1 MSKWNKSVC
10 LVKLIIVSLF
20 SLISCECTNAQNI
33 GLKKSYVLSA
43 PPNYSLSALSSD
55 TSSLTDGI
63 YTSGYFWTQRTT
75 LGWRNFD
82 KITIDID
89 LKKQQPVKKITF
101 NTARR
106 IQASVSFPDN
116 VYVFLSSD
124 NQHFIYV
131 GDAAASTENR
141 PGNYEVTRFELN
153 NINQSARY
161 VLLTVIPKGLFVF
174 CDEIEVIKGKE
185 ITKSSFQ
192 SRLILKDSLNNA
204 IDSLKAIEF
213 DRNHLIK
220 MNDRRQ
226 YQTLNKSDVNLRN
239 IDEKLKDH
247 TTAQERLPELKKRIV
262 RMHASE
268 LYKKYNTAFIVEK
281 YNPWDTLSTLH
292 YPKENVDLLRYNF
305 LVPVNGVQYGAFV
318 ITNNQA
324 YPQTFVINI
333 SDSDSKE
340 DIKIF
345 EATFVVASDSD
356 KVPDALIPLNE
367 NTIIESGNSGLFI
380 FKITGTKGGRINS
393 TINIRSARRIIH
405 AKISGII
412 LDLFSSNEHKLNAIN
427 WAYLHYP
434 MLVNRK
440 SEVIMDLEQH
450 HINTIV
456 IPPAV
461 IPRMGNNYQPFVNYI
476 ESFRN
481 IQYIL
486 LFTNYS
492 DIKNYRQ
499 FGVWMSPEFKSNFI
513 TWYHKL
519 MNILLALGFTNS
531 QIYLYPYDEVHG
543 EDIAKFKEFAR
554 WVKTIVPEIKIYA
567 TLANKNAIDNI
578 MPLTDIAQI
587 ISNMEF
593 SPTLPNHEIWIYST
607 ESSARLLSPYLY
619 YRIMAWKAFLN
630 NISGV
635 GFWNYADEGM
645 GKQLNL
651 PSDSWVNPSNS
662 YSVIYDGPGKE
673 IFSSRRWEAFRL
685 GIEDYSILQ
694 AYSKKYGVGNTKKL
708 VKQVVDNP
716 QDLNLADNVRNK
728 MILALF

>member
-1 MSKWNKSVC
+1 MR
-10 LVKLIIVSLF
+10 LVKLIIVILF
-20 SLISCECTNAQNI
+20 SLISCEWINAQNI
-33 GLKKSYVLSA
+33 GLKKSYVLSD

-75 LGWRNFD
+75 LGWRNFN

-89 LKKQQPVKKITF
+89 LKKQQPVIKVTF

-116 VYVFLSSD
+116 VYVFLSND

-131 GDAAASTENR
+131 GDAAASTENQ
-141 PGNYEVTRFELN
+141 PGDYEVKKFELD

-161 VLLTVIPKGLFVF
+161 VSLTVIPKGLFVF
-174 CDEIEVIKGKE
+174 CDEIEVIKGKG
-185 ITKSSFQ
+185 IAKSSFQ
-192 SRLILKDSLNNA
+192 SHLILKDSLNNA

-226 YQTLNKSDVNLRN
+226 YQTLNKSDVSLRN

-247 TTAQERLPELKKRIV
+247 TNAQERLPELKKRIE

-268 LYKKYNTAFIVEK
+268 LYQKYNTDFIVEK
-281 YNPWDTLSTLH
+281 YNPWDTLNTLH
-292 YPKENVDLLRYNF
+292 YPQENVDLLRYNF

-333 SDSDSKE
+333 SDSGSNE
-340 DIKIF
+340 DTKIF
-345 EATFVVASDSD
+345 EATFLVASDSD
-356 KVPDALIPLNE
+356 KVPDALIPLNK
-367 NTIIESGNSGLFI
+367 NTIIESGNSELFI

-393 TINIRSARRIIH
+393 TINIRAAKRITH
-405 AKISGII
+405 AKISGIV
-412 LDLFSSNEHKLNAIN
+412 LDLFSSNQHKLNAIN

-440 SEVIMDLEQH
+440 SEAITDLEQH

-456 IPPAV
+456 IPPVV
-461 IPRMGNNYQPFVNYI
+461 IPRVGNNYQPFVNYI
-476 ESFRN
+476 ESFRH
-481 IQYIL
+481 IKYIL

-519 MNILLALGFTNS
+519 MNILLTLGFTNS

-554 WVKTIVPEIKIYA
+554 WLKTIVPEIKIYA
-567 TLANKNAIDNI
+567 TLANKSAIDNI

-593 SPTLPNHEIWIYST
+593 SPTLLHNHEIWIYST

-619 YRIMAWKAFLN
+619 YRILAWKAFLN
-630 NISGV
+630 NISGI

-645 GKQLNL
+645 GKQLNP
-651 PSDSWVNPSNS
+651 PSASWVNPSNS
-662 YSVIYDGPGKE
+662 YSVIYDGPGKQ

-694 AYSKKYGVGNTKKL
+694 AYSKKYGVGKTKEL

-716 QDLNLADNVRNK
+716 QDLNLADNIRNK